1 MNTYQYFV
9 FLLLKTI
16 ISPPLVGYEMM
27 DLVVVVVVVV
37 VVVRPSLPTMTK
49 DITWQGTGYGVSG
62 CG

>member
-1 MNTYQYFV
+1 MNTYQYFL

-27 DLVVVVVVVV
+27 DLVVVV